1 MLENS
6 GRSDDHD
13 LPFARASIEL
23 TNVMCEILKAG
34 EQRMFTAWHLL
45 LSVFSVMSVSF
56 IDDASTLGFLSNSIG
71 LCVVHTMVSGLS
83 PSCICFCAFFETNQ
97 NFLYRC

>member
-23 TNVMCEILKAG
+23 TNVMCEILKVG
-34 EQRMFTAWHLL
+34 EQRMLTAWLVFT
-45 LSVFSVMSVSF
+45 SV
-56 IDDASTLGFLSNSIG
+56 TL
-71 LCVVHTMVSGLS
+71 
-83 PSCICFCAFFETNQ
+83 FC
-97 NFLYRC
+97 